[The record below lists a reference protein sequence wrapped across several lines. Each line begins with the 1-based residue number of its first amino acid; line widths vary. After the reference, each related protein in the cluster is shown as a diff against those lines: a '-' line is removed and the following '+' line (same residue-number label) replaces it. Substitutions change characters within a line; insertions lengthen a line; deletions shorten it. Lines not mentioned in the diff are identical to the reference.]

1 MIKRLVLAAMLF
13 LFSGSALW
21 AATETLESPA
31 LRIELNTSPYSF
43 RVIERSTGDVLL
55 SQSNTIFKFV
65 SELYPATDATD
76 VSKTASSMQATLV
89 LQLAGR
95 ERLPAGTPDK
105 ACINLLNWGYW
116 IFRGFSSA

>member
-1 MIKRLVLAAMLF
+1 MTKRLALMALF
-13 LFSGSALW
+13 FILPGSALW

-65 SELYPATDATD
+65 SELYPATDATGNPRQGPSGLHIHQTRSD
-76 VSKTASSMQATLV
+76 SGPV
-89 LQLAGR
+89 
-95 ERLPAGTPDK
+95 E
-105 ACINLLNWGYW
+105 I
-116 IFRGFSSA
+116 